1 MKKWFLFLLLLV
13 CYTLNNST
21 VKADT
26 NYKAFE
32 EIELKTGKFLHDY
45 SKSEL
50 KTYMKKVEKR
60 KFIGWRIYEVHS
72 NLPVSYKTE
81 TLFSYFNDGTTPI
94 TYDYSV
100 KRKSSSSI
108 SLSSTGSIGLDLSGT
123 VDKFKGG
130 LNSSLKITN
139 TEKIDEDFQEDFKT
153 KVIVDPGTML
163 NLYILGEG
171 TITNGVACYFFFWI
185 KGSKGGYEIFTKTTQ
200 YYRLEKI
207 RV

>member
-1 MKKWFLFLLLLV
+1 MKKWFLFLFV
-13 CYTLNNST
+13 VAYFTLNNS
-21 VKADT
+21 VIKADS

-32 EIELKTGKFLHDY
+32 EIELKSGKFLKDY
-45 SKSEL
+45 TKSEM

-60 KFIGWRIYEVHS
+60 KFWGWRVHEVYS
-72 NLPVSYKTE
+72 DLPVSYKTE

-94 TYDYSV
+94 TYDYSI
-100 KRKSSSSI
+100 KKKNSSSI

-123 VDKFKGG
+123 VEKFKGG
-130 LNSSLKITN
+130 LNSSLKITE
-139 TEKIDEDFQEDFKT
+139 TEKIDEDFTEEFKT

-171 TITNGVACYFFFWI
+171 KISNGVACNFYFWI
-185 KGSKGGYEIFTKTTQ
+185 KSSKGGYEVFIKTTQ